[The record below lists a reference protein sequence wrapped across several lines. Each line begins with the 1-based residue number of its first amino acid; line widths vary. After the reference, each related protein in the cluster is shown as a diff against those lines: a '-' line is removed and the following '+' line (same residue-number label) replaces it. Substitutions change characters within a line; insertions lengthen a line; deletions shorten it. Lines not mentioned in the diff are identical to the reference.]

1 MIFALLF
8 ACTSTQEETIV
19 TLPDKEQRGPFQI
32 VRLEGTPYEMG
43 VQHGELLLEELEE
56 GAEYIASDPL
66 MGGMLMLADQQGLL
80 EFAYEQSTP
89 QYIQECEGMTSV
101 SDIVGWTM
109 DHCILLNFGDVIIER
124 LLNPPEQTPG
134 CSQIVAQREVTEEGS
149 MLHGRL
155 LDWEQI
161 DFIIENP
168 TIFVKRPTDGIPHV
182 IIGFPGNL
190 SPYQGMNRAG
200 LSIASNEA
208 HPGDD
213 VPFEL
218 TKADSHV
225 QMVGTLLANAQS
237 LDEVSTYISSMHHAS
252 TESIVVADGTN
263 NATAVFEMTHQD
275 IDMRLAAQGMVF
287 QTNHFVGERTSIYD
301 VDPIRD
307 NSQKRFD
314 RIDELLSIQP
324 KLSMQ
329 SLQSILKDRM
339 DPWSGEET
347 PVGTFNDG
355 NSLATNGALFGVIFA
370 PEQLHFYVASGDIP
384 VPEQQWY
391 GFSLLSLLGE
401 EDPNPPAEFLVP

>member
-1 MIFALLF
+1 MLSLFLL
-8 ACTSTQEETIV
+8 ACSSSQTSDV
-19 TLPDKEQRGPFQI
+19 MVLPEKEQRGPFQI

-80 EFAYEQSTP
+80 NFAYEHSAP
-89 QYIQECEGMTSV
+89 EYIQECEGMTSV

-124 LLNPPEQTPG
+124 LLNPPEQTSG
-134 CSQIVAQREVTEEGS
+134 CSQIVAQRAATEEGS

-168 TIFVKRPTDGIPHV
+168 IIFVKRPQDGIPHV

-213 VPFEL
+213 VPLEL

-225 QMVGTLLANAQS
+225 QMVGTLLTHAHNQEQAQ
-237 LDEVSTYISSMHHAS
+237 DHIAAMNHAS
-252 TESIVVADGTN
+252 TESIVIADGSHNT
-263 NATAVFEMTHQD
+263 AAVFEMTHQGID
-275 IDMRLAAQGMVF
+275 IRSSDQGLVF
-287 QTNHFVGERTSIYD
+287 QTNHFVGQNTASYD

-307 NSQKRFD
+307 NSLKRFD
-314 RIDELLSIQP
+314 RLEELLSNQE
-324 KLSMQ
+324 KLSL
-329 SLQSILKDRM
+329 SKLQAILKDRI

-347 PVGTFNDG
+347 PEGTFNDG

-370 PEQLHFYVASGDIP
+370 PEQLHFYVASGEIP
-384 VPEQQWY
+384 VPEQEWY
-391 GFSLLSLLGE
+391 GFSLLTLLGE
-401 EDPNPPAEFLVP
+401 DDPTPPFEFLTR

>member
-1 MIFALLF
+1 MLSLF
-8 ACTSTQEETIV
+8 LIACTSTPEEAPLD
-19 TLPDKEQRGPFQI
+19 LPDKEQRGPFQI

-80 EFAYEQSTP
+80 DFAYEQSAP
-89 QYIQECEGMTSV
+89 HYIQECEGMTSV
-101 SDIVGWTM
+101 SDMVGWTM

-134 CSQIVAQREVTEEGS
+134 CSQIVAQREATEEGS

-168 TIFVKRPTDGIPHV
+168 TIFVKQPTDGIPHV

-208 HPGDD
+208 HPSDD

-225 QMVGTLLANAQS
+225 QMVGTMLANAQN

-275 IDMRLAAQGMVF
+275 IDMRLAEQGMVF
-287 QTNHFVGERTSIYD
+287 QTNHFVGEKTSIYD
-301 VDPIRD
+301 VDPVRD

-314 RIDELLSIQP
+314 RIDELLSAQP
-324 KLSMQ
+324 KLSIQTIQ
-329 SLQSILKDRM
+329 SMRSLRM
-339 DPWSGEET
+339 DCM
-347 PVGTFNDG
+347 
-355 NSLATNGALFGVIFA
+355 
-370 PEQLHFYVASGDIP
+370 
-384 VPEQQWY
+384 
-391 GFSLLSLLGE
+391 
-401 EDPNPPAEFLVP
+401 